1 MSTLTA
7 PSPTPLVKPAKEK
20 PRLFSDRTYRIG
32 SENAFRIGPQIAELE
47 RQGHK
52 VIKCNLGEPDFP
64 LAKHIA
70 DEIKRAIDADMTH
83 YCDPQGI
90 LPLREAI
97 AGLVSRTRRIAVTP
111 DRVVVFPGGKPP
123 MV

>member
-1 MSTLTA
+1 MNTTLEA
-7 PSPTPLVKPAKEK
+7 PSTIIARPSAKTKPLR
-20 PRLFSDRTYRIG
+20 RLFSDRTYRIG
-32 SENAFRIGPQIAELE
+32 SENAFRIGPQIAQLE
-47 RQGHK
+47 RAGHK

-70 DEIKRAIDADMTH
+70 EEIKRAIDNDLAH

-97 AGLVSRTRRIAVTP
+97 ARVVSRTRR
-111 DRVVVFPGGKPP
+111 
-123 MV
+123 